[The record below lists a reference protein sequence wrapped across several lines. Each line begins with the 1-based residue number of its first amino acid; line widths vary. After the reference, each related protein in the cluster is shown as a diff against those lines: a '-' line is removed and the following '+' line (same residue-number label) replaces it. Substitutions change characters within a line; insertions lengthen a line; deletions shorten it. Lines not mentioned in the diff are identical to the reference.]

1 MIEEDING
9 RNRHNFYVF
18 AAVVVVAVCHGIVVY
33 CALDIIVDIIMCI
46 IIIMLAEF
54 AAGGNA
60 IRNRSKDFA
69 PLLL

>member
-60 IRNRSKDFA
+60 IRKRCEDFA

>member
-18 AAVVVVAVCHGIVVY
+18 AAIVAVCQGIVVY
-33 CALDIIVDIIMCI
+33 CGLDIVVDIIMCI

-60 IRNRSKDFA
+60 IRKRCEDFA